1 MKRLLLPIV
10 TALLFTAACS
20 QSVDSLITK
29 YEKACEKGAFV
40 EASNI
45 MLKLQEHEDELSEE
59 QLMKITSATAV
70 LEGKVIDN
78 TKDLYDSAT
87 KALDSFSDIF
97 E

>member
-1 MKRLLLPIV
+1 
-10 TALLFTAACS
+10 
-20 QSVDSLITK
+20 
-29 YEKACEKGAFV
+29 
-40 EASNI
+40 